1 VAQSALMPGLEVVMA
16 VTLERV
22 RPRTVE
28 SLDAALRVLSASLLS
43 LDGAERGA
51 VLLEIDRLLDI
62 RLRLQ
67 VVVVEAEG

>member
-28 SLDAALRVLSASLLS
+28 RVDAALKVLSASLLS

-51 VLLEIDRLLDI
+51 VLLEVDRLLDV
-62 RLRLQ
+62 RLRLR